1 MVGKWESGKVL
12 AGGYVEAKVWEW
24 ELGSGATRGRMP
36 RYGASRVARSRGS
49 SDFSLDR
56 NMTDLIA
63 LLKITITGKIS
74 LPFFPPLKSGNP
86 ETCYDTVCT
95 VPVHSNYLPTD
106 ANSETAP
113 HPRL

>member
-1 MVGKWESGKVL
+1 MFIKNRRLQVFLEVSHCQFFLPGSRGGGAMVGKWESGKVL

-74 LPFFPPLKSGNP
+74 LLFF
-86 ETCYDTVCT
+86 
-95 VPVHSNYLPTD
+95 H
-106 ANSETAP
+106 
-113 HPRL
+113 H